1 MQSQPL
7 DGFVTCP
14 RGLEDVVAGELRA
27 PTIAAGDIRAE
38 ASGVSFRGDAT
49 VFHRA
54 NLWLR
59 SGIRVLGRIGRAR
72 VTDADELYALALD
85 IDWLRYM
92 RLEQTFS
99 VEARVWDSGI
109 THSKYAALRVKD
121 ALCDQFR
128 KRRGGK
134 RPNVQIHGADL
145 PLFVYIYKNVATIYR
160 DWSGETLHKRGYR
173 DVMHKSSL
181 NESVAAGM
189 LTAAGYDGS
198 PLLDPMCGAGT
209 LPIEAALIA
218 TQRAPGLFRKHG
230 GFPFERWPDHD
241 GRTWRRTREDAERAA
256 RPNARPSIAANDVH
270 DGALSLARR
279 DATRAGVADC
289 IQFSSSPIDRFRP
302 PFRPDVV
309 VVNPPWGERLDTE
322 DLDRVWKELRLFLKE
337 HCAPSTTWVLSGASR
352 ATRGMGLKASRKL
365 PVRIGK
371 VDSRILRYDILP
383 PREAAPAAD
392 PH

>member
-1 MQSQPL
+1 MQSRPL

-14 RGLEDVVAGELRA
+14 RGLEDVVAAELRA
-27 PTIAAGDIRAE
+27 ATIAAGNVRPA
-38 ASGVSFRGDAT
+38 ASGVSFRGDAA
-49 VFHRA
+49 VFQRA

-59 SGIRVLGRIGRAR
+59 SGIRVLGRIAQAR
-72 VTDADELYALALD
+72 VTDPDELYAFALEV
-85 IDWLRYM
+85 DWLRYM

-134 RPNVQIHGADL
+134 RPNVQVHGADL
-145 PLFVYIYKNVATIYR
+145 PLFVSIYKNVATLYR

-181 NESVAAGM
+181 NEAVAAGM
-189 LTAAGYDGS
+189 LASAGYDGE

-209 LPIEAALIA
+209 LPIEAAWIA
-218 TQRAPGLFRKHG
+218 TRRAPGLFRKRG

-241 GRTWRRTREDAERAA
+241 GRTWRRVRDEAERAA
-256 RPNARPSIAANDVH
+256 RPDAAPRIAANDSH
-270 DGALSLARR
+270 EGALSLARR
-279 DATRAGVADC
+279 DAARAGVADC
-289 IQFSSSPIDRFRP
+289 ITFSSRPVRSFTP

-309 VVNPPWGERLDTE
+309 VVNPPWGERLTPE

-337 HCAPSTTWVLSGASR
+337 HCAPSTTWVLSGTSG
-352 ATRGMGLKASRKL
+352 ATRGMGLKASRKI

-383 PREAAPAAD
+383 PREAASST
-392 PH
+392 